1 MQPQIAV
8 SCVSIRFDS
17 HSDSDSDTD
26 TDSDADSDFQ
36 RDSSVFPHTN
46 SQCVQYH
53 NCSYYSLAFD
63 SSVCCC
69 CCCWWQMTFHY
80 ACGTCADF
88 VITLNKSQILPA
100 LAEGDPMS
108 MSLGWKICRTIVGVS
123 FNQSLLLLSS
133 NWPCDFNW
141 KANWTY
147 CLLREGIDRTG
158 PMQVRPH
165 LLRLCK
171 PSSWRGWNSVSNT
184 SIYFHISSAGIHDSR
199 GINVLSLS
207 VIELKCNII
216 EICKML
222 PDAFVRCKF
231 KHICD
236 SHIIRNCNKR
246 RGAEG
251 GGILSA
257 SETGIRLRH
266 TIDNGNGQ
274 SCFPSCTHCV
284 CVYSK
289 YSIWR
294 LAWRVCVCACPTT
307 LTSLFF
313 IVFCAQLL
321 LSISSP
327 PRFVS
332 VYLFYRLWSNFPL
345 HTFSF
350 FF

>member
-1 MQPQIAV
+1 MLIPI
-8 SCVSIRFDS
+8 S
-17 HSDSDSDTD
+17 HS
-26 TDSDADSDFQ
+26 
-36 RDSSVFPHTN
+36 SVCPHTN

-69 CCCWWQMTFHY
+69 CWWQMTFHY
-80 ACGTCADF
+80 ACGTCVDF

-133 NWPCDFNW
+133 NWPWDFNW

-158 PMQVRPH
+158 PH

-251 GGILSA
+251 GGILSG

-284 CVYSK
+284 CVCVYSK

-294 LAWRVCVCACPTT
+294 LALCVYVCACPIT
-307 LTSLFF
+307 LTSLFTYAHYCFLCTASPLYLLASSLCIGLF
-313 IVFCAQLL
+313 ILQAVEQ
-321 LSISSP
+321 
-327 PRFVS
+327 
-332 VYLFYRLWSNFPL
+332 
-345 HTFSF
+345 FSF
-350 FF
+350 THIFFF

>member
-1 MQPQIAV
+1 MLIPI
-8 SCVSIRFDS
+8 S
-17 HSDSDSDTD
+17 H
-26 TDSDADSDFQ
+26 
-36 RDSSVFPHTN
+36 SSVFPHTN

-63 SSVCCC
+63 SSVC

-100 LAEGDPMS
+100 LAEGDPRS
-108 MSLGWKICRTIVGVS
+108 MSLGWKIYRTIVGVS

-133 NWPCDFNW
+133 NWPWDFNW

-171 PSSWRGWNSVSNT
+171 PSSWKGWNSVSNT

-216 EICKML
+216 EIC
-222 PDAFVRCKF
+222 
-231 KHICD
+231 
-236 SHIIRNCNKR
+236 
-246 RGAEG
+246 
-251 GGILSA
+251 
-257 SETGIRLRH
+257 
-266 TIDNGNGQ
+266 
-274 SCFPSCTHCV
+274 
-284 CVYSK
+284 
-289 YSIWR
+289 
-294 LAWRVCVCACPTT
+294 
-307 LTSLFF
+307 
-313 IVFCAQLL
+313 
-321 LSISSP
+321 
-327 PRFVS
+327 
-332 VYLFYRLWSNFPL
+332 
-345 HTFSF
+345 
-350 FF
+350 